1 MTEHPS
7 GHARTPGRVPLVGRH
22 AELRLLA
29 DHVTGAQEGRRGGA
43 VLLVGE
49 PGIGKTRL
57 LDRLAAS
64 CPEHRVVRIAGVRS
78 EAGLGFAALHRLLRP
93 LLDGLDTL
101 PPPQREALGAAFGLA
116 PGAVPGA
123 AADRYL
129 TGLATLTLLTG
140 AASTRPLLALVD
152 NAQWLD
158 PESADVL
165 AFTGRCLHG
174 DAVTLV
180 LAGREGDDDRD
191 YGLDGDRDYDGDCD
205 RNYGLDHDEG
215 HDRDYDGNG
224 NCHYDGNGDR
234 NYRLDHDHDEGHDRD
249 YDGNGNY
256 GGDGDRN
263 YRHDHHHDEG
273 HDRDYDGNGNC
284 HYDGNGDRNYR
295 LGHDHDEGRDR
306 DCERDGDC
314 YRDYSHDD
322 DGGRG
327 RPAPFDGMPVVSLV
341 GLPPGDARDL
351 LAAHGAGRVDPA
363 VGDRIAAE
371 TGGNPLALLRLTR
384 TLTAEQLS
392 GTAPLPAAL
401 PVPGPLRAHLLRRVR
416 ALPASTRTLLLVMA
430 AASSREPV
438 ERWRAAGYLGI
449 PAGAVDPAVA
459 AGLLTRGHPT
469 GFRRPVARAAVYW
482 GAEAADRRLVHAA
495 LAAVTDPVR
504 APDRRAWHR
513 AEATVGLNAEVADE
527 LEAAARPARAVGGPA
542 AEAAFLSR
550 AAELSPADRAPRFLA
565 AARAHLALGNPAS
578 AQAALDRAETELG
591 PGDALLRARVRQTR
605 ARVDLYFVRLTGIP
619 ARLLDA
625 AGRAAESDAP
635 LARRLLIE
643 GLAAVVVG
651 HGSHGDTE
659 GTDATTPYAFA
670 AAVLASPALRS
681 AGSAATDLLLR
692 GLAARLHDDY
702 PSAVPLLRQALRAF
716 GSEPLPNEDEGT
728 EENEESEEDDESED
742 DGTGVP
748 LAVLALFAA
757 EDVWDEVGGR
767 EACTR
772 LVGQSRGTGA
782 LGALQTALM
791 VQALWDVRAGR
802 FDAARAA
809 FEEAAELAAAMGL
822 PPHGPAQRIE
832 LLAWSGREAET
843 RAAAAEIAEV
853 WVRRYGNDD
862 FGDRARTCLA
872 VLETSLGRYPQALAC
887 ARVALEK
894 DRPGTGSRVLHEVV
908 EAGVRSG
915 DHRAAKQALARL
927 EARAAASGT
936 PWARG
941 LLARCRALMADDD
954 HAEAYYAESVE
965 LLGRTEVV
973 TETARSHLLFG
984 EWLRRRKRRGDA
996 REQLRTAHRLFT
1008 GMGAVA
1014 FAERARAELAAT
1026 GEQARARTAP
1036 ADRELTPREREVA
1049 RLAAGGVMNAD
1060 IAVRLFISVSTVEYH
1075 LGKVF
1080 RKLGITSRR
1089 HLASAL
1095 DAEPRP

>member
-7 GHARTPGRVPLVGRH
+7 EHPSGHTRTPGRVPLVGRH

-29 DHVTGAQEGRRGGA
+29 DHVTGVQEGRRGGA

-78 EAGLGFAALHRLLRP
+78 EAGHGFAALHRLLRP

-101 PPPQREALGAAFGLA
+101 PPPQREALGAAYGLA
-116 PGAVPGA
+116 PGAAPGA

-129 TGLATLTLLTG
+129 TGVATLTLLTG

-152 NAQWLD
+152 DAQWLD

-180 LAGREGDDDRD
+180 LAGREGDYDRD
-191 YGLDGDRDYDGDCD
+191 YGLDGDR
-205 RNYGLDHDEG
+205 
-215 HDRDYDGNG
+215 
-224 NCHYDGNGDR
+224 
-234 NYRLDHDHDEGHDRD
+234 
-249 YDGNGNY
+249 
-256 GGDGDRN
+256 
-263 YRHDHHHDEG
+263 
-273 HDRDYDGNGNC
+273 
-284 HYDGNGDRNYR
+284 
-295 LGHDHDEGRDR
+295 
-306 DCERDGDC
+306 
-314 YRDYSHDD
+314 YRDHSRSH

-327 RPAPFDGMPVVSLV
+327 GPAPFDGMPVLSLV

-363 VGDRIAAE
+363 VADRIAAE

-416 ALPASTRTLLLVMA
+416 ALPAETRTLLLVMA
-430 AASSREPV
+430 AASPREPV

-459 AGLLTRGHPT
+459 AGVLTRGHPS
-469 GFRRPVARAAVYW
+469 GFRRPVVRAAVYW

-513 AEATVGLNAEVADE
+513 AEATAGLDAEVADE

-550 AAELSPADRAPRFLA
+550 AAELSPTDRAPRFLA

-625 AGRAAESDAP
+625 AGRVAESDAP

-651 HGSHGDTE
+651 HGGHGGHGGTE

-716 GSEPLPNEDEGT
+716 GSEPLPNEDEGP
-728 EENEESEEDDESED
+728 EENDENDENDENAD

-772 LVGQSRGTGA
+772 LAGQSRGTGA

-809 FEEAAELAAAMGL
+809 FEEAAELAAATGL

-872 VLETSLGRYPQALAC
+872 VLETGLGRYPQALAC

-941 LLARCRALMADDD
+941 LLARCRALMADDE

-965 LLGRTEVV
+965 LLGRTGIV

-984 EWLRRRKRRGDA
+984 EWLRRRRRRGDA

-1008 GMGAVA
+1008 GMGAAA
-1014 FAERARAELAAT
+1014 FAERARAELAAA

-1049 RLAAGGVMNAD
+1049 RLAADGVMNAD

-1095 DAEPRP
+1095 DAEPRL